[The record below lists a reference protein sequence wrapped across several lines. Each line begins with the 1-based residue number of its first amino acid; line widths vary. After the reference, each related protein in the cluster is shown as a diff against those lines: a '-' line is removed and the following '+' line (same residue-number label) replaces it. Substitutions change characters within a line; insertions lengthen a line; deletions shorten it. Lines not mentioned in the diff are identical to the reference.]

1 MKAEP
6 VAQQALLDLQ
16 EKDSALAQLTHR
28 RNTLPEHA
36 QIAACDARLREIEA
50 RRIAAQ
56 TRVSDLERAQ
66 AKADVEVE
74 QVKARR
80 TRDEERLSSGAVT
93 NPKDLSSLQSELE
106 ALARRIATLEDE
118 ELEIMEELES
128 AQSELAEAV
137 AALDEET
144 AARDALVAARDEK
157 IAALDAEAAEASAAR
172 AAIRPNVPDD
182 LFALYEKVAGNHG
195 GLGAAALRARRC
207 QGCHLEINGADLRE
221 LAAEP
226 ADSVLRCPECGRIL
240 VRTTESGV

>member
-36 QIAACDARLREIEA
+36 EIAASDARLREIES
-50 RRIAAQ
+50 RRVAAQ

-80 TRDEERLSSGAVT
+80 TRDEDRMASGAIT

-106 ALARRIATLEDE
+106 ALARRISTLEDE
-118 ELEIMEELES
+118 ELEVMEQLEAAQAELD
-128 AQSELAEAV
+128 EAV
-137 AALDEET
+137 AALDAET

-157 IAALDAEAAEASAAR
+157 IAALDAEASEASAAR
-172 AAIRPNVPDD
+172 ESIRPNVPED
-182 LFALYEKVAGNHG
+182 LFALYQKVAANHG

-226 ADSVLRCPECGRIL
+226 EDTVLRCPECSRIL
-240 VRTTESGV
+240 VRSSESGV

>member
-36 QIAACDARLREIEA
+36 EIAASDARLREIEA
-50 RRIAAQ
+50 RRVAAQ

-80 TRDEERLSSGAVT
+80 TRDEDRMASGAIS

-106 ALARRIATLEDE
+106 ALARRISTLEDE
-118 ELEIMEELES
+118 ELEVMEQLEAAQAELD
-128 AQSELAEAV
+128 EAV
-137 AALDEET
+137 AALDAET
-144 AARDALVAARDEK
+144 ASRDALVAARDAK

-172 AAIRPNVPDD
+172 ESIRPNVPED
-182 LFALYEKVAGNHG
+182 LFALYQKVAANHG

-226 ADSVLRCPECGRIL
+226 EDTVLRCPECSRIL
-240 VRTTESGV
+240 VRSSESGI

>member
-28 RNTLPEHA
+28 RTTLPEHA
-36 QIAACDARLREIEA
+36 EIAASDARLREIES
-50 RRIAAQ
+50 RRVAAQ

-80 TRDEERLSSGAVT
+80 TRDEERMASGAIT

-106 ALARRIATLEDE
+106 ALARRISTLEDE
-118 ELEIMEELES
+118 ELEVMEQLEAAQAELD
-128 AQSELAEAV
+128 EAV
-137 AALDEET
+137 AALDAET
-144 AARDALVAARDEK
+144 ASRDALVAARDEK
-157 IAALDAEAAEASAAR
+157 IAALDAEAAEAAAAR
-172 AAIRPNVPDD
+172 ESIRPNVPDD
-182 LFALYEKVAGNHG
+182 LFTLYQKVAANHG

-226 ADSVLRCPECGRIL
+226 EDTVLRCPECSRIL
-240 VRTTESGV
+240 VRSSESGV

>member
-36 QIAACDARLREIEA
+36 EIAASDARLREIDS
-50 RRIAAQ
+50 RRVAAQ

-80 TRDEERLSSGAVT
+80 TRDEERMASGAIT

-106 ALARRIATLEDE
+106 ALARRISTLEDE
-118 ELEIMEELES
+118 ELEVMEQLEAAQAELD
-128 AQSELAEAV
+128 EAV
-137 AALDEET
+137 AALDAET
-144 AARDALVAARDEK
+144 ASRDALVAARDEK
-157 IAALDAEAAEASAAR
+157 IAALDAEAAEASTAR
-172 AAIRPNVPDD
+172 ESIRPRVPED
-182 LFALYEKVAGNHG
+182 LFALYQKVAANHG

-226 ADSVLRCPECGRIL
+226 EDTVLRCPECSRIL
-240 VRTTESGV
+240 VRSSESGV